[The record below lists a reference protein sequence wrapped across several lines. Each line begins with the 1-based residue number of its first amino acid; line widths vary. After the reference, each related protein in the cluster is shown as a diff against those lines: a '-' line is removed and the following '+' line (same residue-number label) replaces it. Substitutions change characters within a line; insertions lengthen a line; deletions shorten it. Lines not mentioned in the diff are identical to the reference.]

1 MFSMFYVE
9 VLLSSAKPPKVRVL
23 AREGVGA
30 VGVCVDVCALS
41 EMSVFITRLRLHHA
55 VLIAALS
62 HKPLSTA
69 HFD

>member
-30 VGVCVDVCALS
+30 VGVCALS